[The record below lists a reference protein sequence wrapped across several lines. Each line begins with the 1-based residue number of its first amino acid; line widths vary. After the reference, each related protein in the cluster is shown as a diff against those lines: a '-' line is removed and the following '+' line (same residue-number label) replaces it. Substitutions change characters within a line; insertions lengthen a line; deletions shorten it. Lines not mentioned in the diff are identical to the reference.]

1 MLDNFLVLVGQ
12 VAALFIMMGVGLF
25 LTKKNLV
32 TEQGASQ
39 MTTISLNVVTPCL
52 IINSLQREKSMD
64 LLQEVGI
71 CIAIVVAVILLGM
84 VVSLL
89 FFKKQIPEQKRV
101 LRFASSFSNCG
112 YMGLPLVQAVLGDG
126 AVIYASAAVIGFN
139 LMLWTAGVMQ
149 MGGKKYVSL
158 KKALINPGTISFAVG
173 FLLFWFE
180 IELPAVAGS
189 VLSMFASM
197 NTPLAMLIIGT
208 YFAQT
213 KVKEFFEHKSL
224 YLVCLLRLIV
234 LPVITVFMLYP
245 LHLPYE
251 LYAAIVITTSAP
263 TAAATTMFA
272 AKFGA
277 DTKIASQ
284 SVTLCTLFSII
295 TMPLFA
301 ALVSLLCA

>member
-1 MLDNFLVLVGQ
+1 MKRKTPLG
-12 VAALFIMMGVGLF
+12 
-25 LTKKNLV
+25 NLV
-32 TEQGASQ
+32 AS
-39 MTTISLNVVTPCL
+39 VTAA
-52 IINSLQREKSMD
+52 
-64 LLQEVGI
+64 G
-71 CIAIVVAVILLGM
+71 ILLYVM
-84 VVSLL
+84 WKTTSPKIILL
-89 FFKKQIPEQKRV
+89 PFLLCALAMAGKSVAQI
-101 LRFASSFSNCG
+101 
-112 YMGLPLVQAVLGDG
+112 LGKDRL
-126 AVIYASAAVIGFN
+126 AAVFHK
-139 LMLWTAGVMQ
+139 LFVA
-149 MGGKKYVSL
+149 
-158 KKALINPGTISFAVG
+158 G